1 MSGPAAFVCRSVPL
15 RDRTMRLCICT
26 DGIVLIAI
34 GVKLLRGAL

>member
-1 MSGPAAFVCRSVPL
+1 MIGCRPIPF